1 MIELNVDNVFVL
13 ICVLSVVY
21 GTYWLTT
28 KKDND
33 ND

>member
-1 MIELNVDNVFVL
+1 MIDLNVDNVFIL
-13 ICVLSVVY
+13 ICVLFVVC
-21 GTYWLTT
+21 GTYWLAT